1 MPYSYAIVTL
11 AMKAAELRYAATK
24 AELESNL
31 PTTKS
36 QKRQQL
42 REDAVQLNRDAV
54 ELDAAA
60 EALKELDAVPFKEGQ
75 MVEFPSGRRGQVEE
89 YDSGDNSVW
98 VRFQD
103 GTADWFG
110 AEDLKLAD
118 L

>member
-60 EALKELDAVPFKEGQ
+60 EALKELDEVPLKVGDT
-75 MVEFPSGRRGQVEE
+75 VEFEYGRRGQVEE
-89 YDSGDNSVW
+89 YDSSDSSVW
-98 VRFQD
+98 VRFSD
-103 GTADWFG
+103 GSADWFSV
-110 AEDLKLAD
+110 EDCKLVTG
-118 L
+118 